1 MGYNMD
7 KTIKILG
14 YGFIIWLVPFIA
26 SLLIYPIKSFAN
38 PLFESIMPV
47 IITMAVVIFSVVY
60 FRGVNENFF
69 KEGIVIGLVWF
80 LLSIIIDLIFFI
92 PASPMQMSFANY
104 MMDIGITYLIIP
116 VVTIGFGYIIHYN
129 HIKKKTH

>member
-1 MGYNMD
+1 MD

-14 YGFIIWLVPFIA
+14 YGFIIWLVPFIV
-26 SLLIYPIKSFAN
+26 SILIYPIKAYAT

-47 IITMAVVIFSVVY
+47 IITLTVVIFSVVY
-60 FRGVNENFF
+60 FRGVNKNFF
-69 KEGIVIGLVWF
+69 KEGALIGLVWF

-116 VVTIGFGYIIHYN
+116 VVTIGFGYIIHN
-129 HIKKKTH
+129 KHIKKKTH